1 MSDVKQCI
9 ETKLAQLQPTFI
21 EVEDESHGHNVA
33 PGAQSHFKVTLVS
46 SEFAGV
52 LPVKRHQKVYQ
63 ILADELAGSVHAL
76 ALHLYT
82 PEQWAEKGQSPE
94 SPACMGGS
102 KRRGR

>member
-1 MSDVKQCI
+1 MEVKKSI
-9 ETKLAQLQPTFI
+9 ESKLAVLKPSFI

-46 SEFAGV
+46 SEFEGLMA
-52 LPVKRHQKVYQ
+52 VKRHQKVYQ
-63 ILADELAGSVHAL
+63 LLAEELTGSVHAL

-82 PEQWAEKGQSPE
+82 PEQWAEKGQAPA

-102 KRRGR
+102 KR